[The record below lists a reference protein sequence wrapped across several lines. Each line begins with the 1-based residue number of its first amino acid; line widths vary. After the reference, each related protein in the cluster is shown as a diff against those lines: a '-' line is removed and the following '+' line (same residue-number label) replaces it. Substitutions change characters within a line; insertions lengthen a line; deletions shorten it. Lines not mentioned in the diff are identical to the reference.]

1 MKKQNIAIIGIVAFV
16 LVIAIGYAFF
26 QETITITGTATAKG
40 NLDVE
45 ITSVGTVNS
54 KGYTKTQTTPE
65 HELAEI
71 SDDKNTL
78 TITVDKLDYPGA
90 YVEIPVTLTNVGTIP
105 AKLKNITESGM
116 TSENGAIKVSYLGVK
131 NPTTNADYTA
141 KVLNQNDTE
150 EITIRVEW
158 LSDVNATESTTSFNV
173 EFIYEQITNS

>member
-16 LVIAIGYAFF
+16 LVIAVGYAFF
-26 QETITITGTATAKG
+26 RETITIGGTATAKG

-45 ITSVGTVNS
+45 ITSIGTVNS

-65 HELAEI
+65 HELTKI
-71 SDDKNTL
+71 SDNKNTL

-105 AKLKNITESGM
+105 AILKNITESGM
-116 TSENGAIKVSYLGVK
+116 TSENGAIKVSYSGVK

-150 EITIRVEW
+150 EIIVRVEW
-158 LSDVNATESTTSFNV
+158 LSDVNTNEATASFNV